1 MPEMV
6 KRSGIALV
14 LALML
19 AFSGLCPALAEPEE
33 EGALAI
39 DVEEA
44 ALPEAL
50 EGGDFA
56 VDLQADEL
64 QRFDVVTPFTLP
76 ITPNGVPAEGH
87 VPHSNDQ
94 PLSNLP
100 VIGTDVEAPSEGC
113 VILGLAGRYVTDVT
127 RALDRVNEIRREAC
141 LEGVDNPD
149 NPGTP
154 LTMDDYVP
162 IRWSFDLEYIARIRA
177 AESAI
182 SMGHQRLTDKGI
194 FDLSSPSG
202 VSSYAEVIAWNSTS
216 DVVTGINQWYG
227 EKADWDG
234 KTGAVTGHYTSMI
247 SPHNHY
253 IGLGTFCCEDAWF
266 YNTTVGEFSGHVKYC
281 TGGFDPYVPE
291 LDETPMAFSG
301 DCIQLL
307 EVKADMLRGG
317 RLRGVMDG
325 VGGDSSALALTVT
338 VKGRPLLV
346 TGGVSWSSSAPDIA
360 AVDANG
366 TVTALS
372 CGVARITANAPGVT
386 SDSADFT
393 VNHLE
398 QVIPAVAPSCTEPG
412 LSEGV
417 TCTVCNVV
425 LAAQQPVPALGHAFG
440 DWTVTQ
446 QSTLTQAGSRVRSCT
461 RCGTQET
468 EAIPTITPK
477 LELSK
482 ASVKLAKTKNAGILV
497 SVAEGDSFMAQSSDR
512 KIAKVS
518 IEGDRLIIKA
528 QKTAGTAIITVR
540 TGSGLKAAVTVTVSR
555 AATKKLTCAAVTVK
569 KGKKVTLKPKLTP
582 TYSDDPI
589 TFKSNNKK
597 IATVT
602 AKGVVKGSRKGTT
615 TITVQ
620 SGKKSV
626 KVKVTVK

>member
-1 MPEMV
+1 M
-6 KRSGIALV
+6 

-19 AFSGLCPALAEPEE
+19 AFSGLCPALAEPED

-44 ALPEAL
+44 ALPEPL

-87 VPHSNDQ
+87 VPVHSDQ
-94 PLSNLP
+94 PIFDLP
-100 VIGTDVEAPSEGC
+100 VIGTDVETPSEGC
-113 VILGLAGRYVTDVT
+113 VLLGLVGCYVTDVSGV
-127 RALDRVNEIRREAC
+127 LDRINEIRLEAC
-141 LEGVDNPD
+141 LEGVNNPD
-149 NPGTP
+149 KPGTP
-154 LTMDDYVP
+154 LTPDDYVP
-162 IRWSFDLEYIARIRA
+162 IRWSTGLEYIARIRA
-177 AESAI
+177 AESGI
-182 SMGHQRLTDKGI
+182 SMGHKRLTDKSIWG
-194 FDLSSPSG
+194 LASPSG
-202 VSSYAEVIAWNSTS
+202 DRSWGEVIAWNQRS
-216 DVVTGINQWYG
+216 DVVMGINQWYG
-227 EKADWDG
+227 EKADWVADNAD
-234 KTGAVTGHYTSMI
+234 AVTGHYTQMI
-247 SPHNHY
+247 DPENLY
-253 IGLGTFCCEDAWF
+253 VGLGTFCSGDARYF
-266 YNTTVGEFSGHVKYC
+266 NTTVGEFSSEV
-281 TGGFDPYVPE
+281 D

-301 DCIQLL
+301 ECVQLV
-307 EVKADMLRGG
+307 EVKSDRIGG
-317 RLRGVMDG
+317 GSLLGVMEG
-325 VGGDSSALALTVT
+325 VGGDTSELLLAASVSDCWF
-338 VKGRPLLV
+338 LV
-346 TGGVSWSSSAPDIA
+346 TEGIAWSSSSPDIA

-372 CGVARITANAPGVT
+372 CGVATITANAPGVT
-386 SDSADFT
+386 SDSAGFT

-417 TCTVCNVV
+417 TCTVCNAV
-425 LAAQQPVPALGHAFG
+425 LAEQQPVPAVGHAFG
-440 DWTVTQ
+440 DWTITQ
-446 QSTLTQAGSRVRSCT
+446 QPTLTQAGSRVRSCT
-461 RCGTQET
+461 LCGTQET
-468 EAIPTITPK
+468 EAIPAITPK
-477 LELSK
+477 LEMSK
-482 ASVKLAKTKNAGILV
+482 TSVKLAKTKNAGILV

-518 IEGDRLIIKA
+518 IEGDSLIIKA

-602 AKGVVKGSRKGTT
+602 AKGVVKGIRKGKT
-615 TITVQ
+615 TITVK